1 MAPPPRGTVVQP
13 AVKILLTLTAVG
25 RIGFAVFFTRLQ
37 VDAVDPSGGVPI
49 GLGMLCMVTAMLAV
63 SGLLGVLAAWLSRFI
78 VGRDD

>member
-1 MAPPPRGTVVQP
+1 
-13 AVKILLTLTAVG
+13 
-25 RIGFAVFFTRLQ
+25 